1 MPVTLEDTFMYNSF
15 CRKSILPFWTQI
27 FISFHLGHSY
37 GKILWTSSNDKS
49 SLCHSYYQWD
59 QPTCN
64 MWKPVLKP
72 GKGWF
77 YMKNAFLTNMYMK
90 GLSGQA
96 ANHMPPILQ
105 MNKNVYQLP
114 TCKLMPIT
122 KSTQAPKLVSTGN
135 QTYFW
140 SIPLTKQLSIEQH
153 RRKNLCV
160 HYILAVESTDWWTLN
175 THSK

>member
-135 QTYFW
+135 QPCLLFTCGPH
-140 SIPLTKQLSIEQH
+140 SKQRSLAEH
-153 RRKNLCV
+153 RRQNLHV
-160 HYILAVESTDWWTLN
+160 N
-175 THSK
+175 